1 MTGIDVSVRVEVN
14 PTESLENVETA
25 VRNVLGDIVL
35 NGRDQGG
42 ITVLEG
48 RYDDLESLRYLRDL
62 LRRTRIRDAARARI
76 SRSAREGVLSFGLNK
91 QAAFAGRASFYHHGE
106 SALGPIQI
114 TIKGN
119 IPEVIDYLCG
129 PGSKSR

>member
-1 MTGIDVSVRVEVN
+1 MTGNDVSVRVEVN
-14 PTESLENVETA
+14 PTESPEKVETA
-25 VRNVLGDIVL
+25 VRNVLGDVVL

-62 LRRTRIRDAARARI
+62 LRRTRIRDAARARF

-91 QAAFAGRASFYHHGE
+91 QAAFAGHASFYSYSR

-119 IPEVIDYLCG
+119 IPEVIDYLCSSG
-129 PGSKSR
+129 PKLR

>member
-1 MTGIDVSVRVEVN
+1 MTVIDVSVRVEVN
-14 PTESLENVETA
+14 PTESLEKVETA

-35 NGRDQGG
+35 SGRDRGG

-48 RYDDLESLRYLRDL
+48 RYDELGSLRHLRDL
-62 LRRTRIRDAARARI
+62 LRRTRIRDAARARF
-76 SRSAREGVLSFGLNK
+76 SRSAQEGALSFSLNK

-114 TIKGN
+114 TIKGD
-119 IPEVIDYLCG
+119 IPEAIDYLCG
-129 PGSKSR
+129 PGSRSR